1 MTVRVQPRG
10 VPEAGGVDRS
20 PPLLEL
26 RDLGMHFPITRG
38 VLWKRRTGTVKAVD
52 GVSFALRQGETVGLV
67 GESGCGKTTV
77 GRCIVRLYR
86 ATSGQVILDGKD
98 IGTLGGPDLL
108 GFRRRVQMVFQD
120 PYSSL
125 NPRMTVRDALAE
137 PLEVHGLASGRGQRD
152 ARIEELLGLVGLASE
167 HASRYPHE
175 FSGGQ
180 RQRIGIA
187 RALAVEPDFIV
198 CDEPVSA
205 LDVSIQAQ
213 ILNLLR
219 ELQRRL
225 GLTFLFIA
233 HDLSVVR
240 HVSDWVAVMYL
251 GRIVEFAP
259 RDALFARPAH
269 PYTRALLSAIP
280 VPDPDVEASRRRI
293 ILAGDAP
300 SPINP
305 PTGCN
310 FHPRCPWATPI
321 CAVEVPVTEVVSGG
335 HRVACHNWR
344 DLGTPLPH
352 QGASVTDGNTK

>member
-1 MTVRVQPRG
+1 MSGSGPF
-10 VPEAGGVDRS
+10 PSRS
-20 PPLLEL
+20 APGSVNHTPALLEL
-26 RDLGMHFPITRG
+26 NGLAMHFPVTRG
-38 VLWKRRTGTVKAVD
+38 MLWQRRVGTVKAVD
-52 GVSFALRQGETVGLV
+52 GVSFSVRPGETVGLV

-77 GRCIVRLYR
+77 GRCIVKLYR
-86 ATSGQVILDGKD
+86 ATGGHISLDGQD
-98 IGTLGGPDLL
+98 IDALKGPELQR
-108 GFRRRVQMVFQD
+108 FRKRVQMVFQD

-125 NPRMTVRDALAE
+125 NPRMSVHDTLSEALA
-137 PLEVHGLASGRGQRD
+137 VHGLATGRGGKG
-152 ARIEELLGLVGLASE
+152 ARVRELLALVGLEAA
-167 HASRYPHE
+167 HATRYPHQ

-187 RALAVEPDFIV
+187 RALAVEPDLLV

-219 ELQRRL
+219 DLQRRL
-225 GLTFLFIA
+225 GLAILFIA

-240 HVSDWVAVMYL
+240 HVSERVAVMYL

-259 RDALFARPAH
+259 RDAIFARPTH

-280 VPDPDVEASRRRI
+280 VPDPDREVGRRRI

-300 SPINP
+300 SPSNP
-305 PTGCN
+305 PSGCH
-310 FHPRCPWATPI
+310 FHTRCPWATPI
-321 CAVEVPVTEVVSGG
+321 CSSEVPTTELVGEG

-344 DLGTPLPH
+344 DLGSANYQP
-352 QGASVTDGNTK
+352 GAIHEQEQP